1 MDKAILHIRSASI
14 ATRARRRNS
23 PALSKKADTDP
34 FMGQL
39 VVNGLALGSIYA
51 LVALGLLLIFNT
63 VGIVNFAQGQL
74 LMLGAFIGVSTAV
87 THELPV
93 AMAWAVTC
101 VAMALIGVVFM
112 VLVYFPLRGRPPF
125 LVILTTIAMGI
136 VLENLAL
143 IIWGPL
149 PVSLPS
155 PVHGAPWRFAGVVI
169 SMHQLFIFATL
180 AVILLLQF
188 VLLTRTRFG
197 ILMQAT
203 AQDLHTARL
212 VGIPVN
218 RTIAVAFALGA
229 VLSGI
234 AGLLVAPIFLAE
246 PTMGGSLGLKGFV
259 VSVIGGFGNLPGGGS
274 GGVFLAQ
281 METVGATVI
290 SVTFRD
296 AYAFIVMIAVLVAW
310 PRGLFGEKSSEKV

>member
-1 MDKAILHIRSASI
+1 V
-14 ATRARRRNS
+14 
-23 PALSKKADTDP
+23 
-34 FMGQL
+34 GQL

-63 VGIVNFAQGQL
+63 VQIVNFAQGQL
-74 LMLGAFIGVSTAV
+74 LMVGAFIGVTGAV
-87 THELPV
+87 ANELPIGVAWAITVV
-93 AMAWAVTC
+93 AMG
-101 VAMALIGVVFM
+101 LIGIVFM
-112 VLVYFPLRGRPPF
+112 VLVYFPLRGRPAF

-155 PVHGAPWRFAGVVI
+155 PVRGPPLRFAGVVI

-180 AVILLLQF
+180 MT
-188 VLLTRTRFG
+188 VLLIQYLFLTKTRFG

-203 AQDLHTARL
+203 SQDLHTARL
-212 VGIPVN
+212 VGIPVA
-218 RTIAVAFALGA
+218 RTVAVAFAFGA

-246 PTMGGSLGLKGFV
+246 PTMGGSLGLKAFV
-259 VSVIGGFGNLPGGGS
+259 VSVIGGFGNLPGAVIGGL
-274 GGVFLAQ
+274 FLGLI
-281 METVGATVI
+281 ETFGARYV
-290 SVTFRD
+290 SSNFRD
-296 AYAFIVMIAVLVAW
+296 AYAFIAMIAVLVAW

>member
-1 MDKAILHIRSASI
+1 
-14 ATRARRRNS
+14 
-23 PALSKKADTDP
+23 
-34 FMGQL
+34 MGQL
-39 VVNGLALGSIYA
+39 VINGLAIGSIYA
-51 LVALGLLLIFNT
+51 LVALGLLMIFNT
-63 VGIVNFAQGQL
+63 VQIVNFAQGQL
-74 LMLGAFIGVSTAV
+74 LMLGAFIGISCAV

-93 AMAWAVTC
+93 AMAWAITM
-101 VAMALIGVVFM
+101 VAMALVGIVFM
-112 VLVYFPLRGRPPF
+112 VLVYFPLRGRPAF

-155 PVHGAPWRFAGVVI
+155 PVHGASLRFAGVVV
-169 SMHQLFIFATL
+169 SMHQLFTFATL

-188 VLLTRTRFG
+188 ILLTRTRFG

-203 AQDLHTARL
+203 AQDLQTARL
-212 VGIPVN
+212 VGIPVS

-229 VLSGI
+229 IVSGV

-259 VSVIGGFGNLPGGGS
+259 VGVIGGFGNLPGAVIGGLFV
-274 GGVFLAQ
+274 GLV
-281 METVGATVI
+281 ETFGARYI
-290 SVTFRD
+290 SSNFRY

>member
-1 MDKAILHIRSASI
+1 
-14 ATRARRRNS
+14 
-23 PALSKKADTDP
+23 
-34 FMGQL
+34 MGQL

-63 VGIVNFAQGQL
+63 VQIVNFAQGQL
-74 LMLGAFIGVSTAV
+74 LMLGAFIGISGAV
-87 THELPV
+87 THELPIALAWVLTMV
-93 AMAWAVTC
+93 AMA
-101 VAMALIGVVFM
+101 
-112 VLVYFPLRGRPPF
+112 F

-155 PVHGAPWRFAGVVI
+155 PVHGAPLRFAGVVI
-169 SMHQLFIFATL
+169 SMHQLVIFCTL
-180 AVILLLQF
+180 AAILVLQFLLL
-188 VLLTRTRFG
+188 TKTRFG

-212 VGIPVN
+212 VGIPIN

-259 VSVIGGFGNLPGGGS
+259 VSVIGGFGNLPGAVIGGM
-274 GGVFLAQ
+274 FLGLI
-281 METVGATVI
+281 ETFGARYI
-290 SVTFRD
+290 SSDFRD
-296 AYAFIVMIAVLVAW
+296 AYAFIVMIGFLVAW
-310 PRGLFGEKSSEKV
+310 PRGLFGEKASEKV

>member
-1 MDKAILHIRSASI
+1 
-14 ATRARRRNS
+14 
-23 PALSKKADTDP
+23 
-34 FMGQL
+34 MGQL

-63 VGIVNFAQGQL
+63 VQIVNFAQGQL
-74 LMLGAFIGVSTAV
+74 LMLGAFIGISCAV

-93 AMAWAVTC
+93 AMAWAITM
-101 VAMALIGVVFM
+101 VAMALVGIVFM

-143 IIWGPL
+143 IVLG

-155 PVHGAPWRFAGVVI
+155 PVRGPPVHFAGVVV
-169 SMHQLFIFATL
+169 SMHQIFIFATL

-188 VLLTRTRFG
+188 FFLTKTRFG

-218 RTIAVAFALGA
+218 RTIAVAFAFGA

-259 VSVIGGFGNLPGGGS
+259 VSVIGGFGNLPGAVIGGL
-274 GGVFLAQ
+274 FLGLI
-281 METVGATVI
+281 ETFGARYI
-290 SVTFRD
+290 SSNFRD

>member
-1 MDKAILHIRSASI
+1 
-14 ATRARRRNS
+14 
-23 PALSKKADTDP
+23 
-34 FMGQL
+34 MGQL

-63 VGIVNFAQGQL
+63 VQIVNFAQGQL
-74 LMLGAFIGVSTAV
+74 LMLGAFIGISCAV

-93 AMAWAVTC
+93 AMAWAITM
-101 VAMALIGVVFM
+101 VAMALVGIVFM
-112 VLVYFPLRGRPPF
+112 VLVYFPLRGRPAF

-155 PVHGAPWRFAGVVI
+155 PVRGPPLRFAGVVI

-188 VLLTRTRFG
+188 LFLTKTRFG

-218 RTIAVAFALGA
+218 RTIAVAFAFGA

-259 VSVIGGFGNLPGGGS
+259 VSVIGGFGNLPGAVIGGPVPRADRDLWRAIHLVQFS
-274 GGVFLAQ
+274 RRLCLHRHDRRSRRLAARPVRREEQ
-281 METVGATVI
+281 RE
-290 SVTFRD
+290 
-296 AYAFIVMIAVLVAW
+296 
-310 PRGLFGEKSSEKV
+310 GLR